1 MDILTLV
8 ISLVVL
14 IFVHELG
21 HLVTAKLCKCKV
33 TEFALGF
40 GKALWS
46 KQIGSTLYKINI
58 LPFGGYCKLYKE
70 LEYSKSKFA
79 FTNKTYS
86 QKVAISLA
94 GVAVNVITGGIALL
108 IGKHFLIQWLYAFGY
123 YSVVIGLSNL
133 APIPAL
139 DGSFPFFVL
148 LEKKMG
154 KKKAY
159 DYISKL
165 FLRWFNYLMILN
177 WVSIA
182 FLIIYYIIKFIH
194 V

>member
-1 MDILTLV
+1 MILLL
-8 ISLVVL
+8 SLIVL
-14 IFVHELG
+14 IFLHELG
-21 HLVTAKLCKCKV
+21 HLVVAKLCNCKV
-33 TEFALGF
+33 EEFAIGF
-40 GKALWS
+40 GRSLWT

-79 FTNKTYS
+79 FTNKTYT
-86 QKVAISLA
+86 QKVAIALA
-94 GVAVNVITGGIALL
+94 GIFVNVVTGIIGILVGNYFT
-108 IGKHFLIQWLYAFGY
+108 INWLFAFGY
-123 YSVVIGLSNL
+123 YSILIGLSNIL
-133 APIPAL
+133 PIPCL

-159 DYISKL
+159 AFISVL
-165 FLRWFNYLMILN
+165 FAKWFKYLMILN
-177 WVSIA
+177 WGC
-182 FLIIYYIIKFIH
+182 IILWAIYWLVKVVH